1 MNVPH
6 TFITNIIPVLQNDP
20 FFETAI
26 ITTAYENDIKPYPVE
41 KPIIALAMDK
51 HTVGERLITINE
63 DGSETLSKK
72 RIGES
77 VIKVT
82 FFVPYENGPADCY
95 RWADYLYSYF
105 LFRTELDIT
114 GCRFND
120 CNYVREC
127 GALVLETDF
136 TLRQN
141 LSE

>member
-1 MNVPH
+1 MNTPH

-51 HTVGERLITINE
+51 LTVGERLITINE

>member
-82 FFVPYENGPADCY
+82 FFVPYENGAADCY

>member
-1 MNVPH
+1 MNTPH

-136 TLRQN
+136 TLRQKV
-141 LSE
+141 SE

>member
-1 MNVPH
+1 MNAPH

>member
-1 MNVPH
+1 MNTPH
-6 TFITNIIPVLQNDP
+6 VFITNIIPVLQNDP

-136 TLRQN
+136 TLRQKV
-141 LSE
+141 SE

>member
-1 MNVPH
+1 MNTPH

>member
-1 MNVPH
+1 MNTPH

-120 CNYVREC
+120 CKYVREC

>member
-6 TFITNIIPVLQNDP
+6 VFIKNIIPVLQTDP
-20 FFETAI
+20 FYENVV

-51 HTVGERLITINE
+51 HSVGERLITVNE
-63 DGSETLSKK
+63 DGSETLSKN
-72 RIGES
+72 RISES

-105 LFRTELDIT
+105 LFQTDLDIT

>member
-1 MNVPH
+1 MNAPH

-20 FFETAI
+20 YFENAT
-26 ITTAYENDIKPYPVE
+26 ITTAYENDIKPYPVT

-51 HTVGERLITINE
+51 HTVGERLISVNE
-63 DGSETLSKK
+63 DGSETLSKS
-72 RIGES
+72 RIAES

-82 FFVPYENGPADCY
+82 FFVPYENGAADCY

-105 LFRTELDIT
+105 LFRTELDIV
-114 GCRFND
+114 GCRLYD

-136 TLRQN
+136 TLRQKVN
-141 LSE
+141 E